1 MYLIEKFDGED
12 IDGQHLR
19 PPVLAILLETIER
32 ENFDGLL
39 ASRQYFYPPNN
50 CPIQQL
56 TEQSGPAS
64 LRDRQRGVCLGCEVR
79 GGSPRVA
86 PCKCLQTL

>member
-1 MYLIEKFDGED
+1 MKNCFSPKEQYLSIIAAESSEYIQCNFLMGLNILTDENLTVN

-39 ASRQYFYPPNN
+39 A
-50 CPIQQL
+50 
-56 TEQSGPAS
+56 
-64 LRDRQRGVCLGCEVR
+64 
-79 GGSPRVA
+79 
-86 PCKCLQTL
+86 

>member
-1 MYLIEKFDGED
+1 MHFIEKFYREN

-39 ASRQYFYPPNN
+39 ALSVKSVIKYCTNVSY
-50 CPIQQL
+50 QL
-56 TEQSGPAS
+56 TGRKSNPICLAVKIPYRTHSS
-64 LRDRQRGVCLGCEVR
+64 LDTTSRIMQ
-79 GGSPRVA
+79 
-86 PCKCLQTL
+86 